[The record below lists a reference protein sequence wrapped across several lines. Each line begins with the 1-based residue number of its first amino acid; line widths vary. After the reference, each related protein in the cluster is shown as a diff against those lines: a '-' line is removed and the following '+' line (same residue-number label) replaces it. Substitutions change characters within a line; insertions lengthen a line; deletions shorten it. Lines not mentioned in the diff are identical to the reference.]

1 MQEEAAGKSRKLKKV
16 WTMLQSAKSE
26 LSDLQVQLYNL
37 FMLFHIYTLCSIFQ
51 ADQQREMEGLLD
63 NVRQLTREL
72 RLQMLVIDTFIP
84 PEYQAIVDENVAWNE
99 DIGEWQLKCVAYTG
113 NNMRKRAESEE
124 REREAAME
132 SDMTYVYLQYPDE
145 MSQRPRTAK
154 NKRPKSARPK
164 SRR

>member
-1 MQEEAAGKSRKLKKV
+1 MFITISFPNI
-16 WTMLQSAKSE
+16 WNH
-26 LSDLQVQLYNL
+26 Y
-37 FMLFHIYTLCSIFQ
+37 FHKFLFQ

-72 RLQMLVIDTFIP
+72 RLQMLIIDTYIP

-124 REREAAME
+124 REREAALGTIHILRNHFVE
-132 SDMTYVYLQYPDE
+132 GGGPGGWG
-145 MSQRPRTAK
+145 QR
-154 NKRPKSARPK
+154 RPKM
-164 SRR
+164 SRIAQICP

>member
-1 MQEEAAGKSRKLKKV
+1 
-16 WTMLQSAKSE
+16 MLS
-26 LSDLQVQLYNL
+26 LDLD
-37 FMLFHIYTLCSIFQ
+37 LCVSSVFKFQ

-72 RLQMLVIDTFIP
+72 KLQMLIIDTFIP
-84 PEYQAIVDENVAWNE
+84 AEYQATVDENMAWNE

-124 REREAAME
+124 RERENAME
-132 SDMTYVYLQYPDE
+132 SDMSYVYLQYPDE
-145 MSQRPRTAK
+145 SNNQRPRTAK

>member
-1 MQEEAAGKSRKLKKV
+1 MIQ
-16 WTMLQSAKSE
+16 M
-26 LSDLQVQLYNL
+26 
-37 FMLFHIYTLCSIFQ
+37 FQ

-72 RLQMLVIDTFIP
+72 RLQMLIIDAFIP
-84 PEYQAIVDENVAWNE
+84 PEYQAIVEENVAWNE

-132 SDMTYVYLQYPDE
+132 SDMNFVYLQYPDE
-145 MSQRPRTAK
+145 AASSSSHNRPRTAK
-154 NKRPKSARPK
+154 NKGQRPKSARPK

>member
-1 MQEEAAGKSRKLKKV
+1 M
-16 WTMLQSAKSE
+16 
-26 LSDLQVQLYNL
+26 
-37 FMLFHIYTLCSIFQ
+37 FQ

-72 RLQMLVIDTFIP
+72 RLQMLIIDTYIP

-124 REREAAME
+124 REREAALE

-145 MSQRPRTAK
+145 TSQRPRTAR